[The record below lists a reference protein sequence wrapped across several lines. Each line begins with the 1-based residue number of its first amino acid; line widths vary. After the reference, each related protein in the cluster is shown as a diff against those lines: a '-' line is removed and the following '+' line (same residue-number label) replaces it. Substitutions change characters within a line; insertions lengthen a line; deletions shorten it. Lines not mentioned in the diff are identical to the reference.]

1 MGWALWYY
9 DHAEFPVLQAVY
21 PDRENRFPEESGFD
35 PAFAQPLLQPGSP
48 MTDAED
54 DFWASADP
62 KSSLFDWKFADSP
75 HTRVFLS
82 KSVHEGSE
90 PVTYVSHDE

>member
-1 MGWALWYY
+1 
-9 DHAEFPVLQAVY
+9 
-21 PDRENRFPEESGFD
+21 
-35 PAFAQPLLQPGSP
+35 

-62 KSSLFDWKFADSP
+62 ESSLFDWKFADSP

-82 KSVHEGSE
+82 KSVHEGRE
-90 PVTYVSHDE
+90 PVTYVSHDEEDGAWQFLGDSMSDGGAPSSQAFTTP